1 MKLRDCLSF
10 FPWTSLLSYT
20 SALPRYQSS
29 KSTDSYCCIGPG
41 YMVSTYGFYSSR
53 EIRRQQAFKL
63 KILQGHMEADENFC
77 YVATNTISSSPE
89 VIGNP
94 T

>member
-1 MKLRDCLSF
+1 
-10 FPWTSLLSYT
+10 
-20 SALPRYQSS
+20 
-29 KSTDSYCCIGPG
+29 
-41 YMVSTYGFYSSR
+41 MVSTYGFYSSR

-77 YVATNTISSSPE
+77 YVATNTTSSSPE